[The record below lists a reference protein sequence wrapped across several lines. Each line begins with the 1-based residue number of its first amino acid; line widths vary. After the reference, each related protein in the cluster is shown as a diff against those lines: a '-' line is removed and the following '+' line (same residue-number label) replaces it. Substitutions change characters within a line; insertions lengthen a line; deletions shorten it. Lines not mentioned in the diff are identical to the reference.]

1 MSRSI
6 SFYPF
11 LILGFPVKNCTRG
24 TFFFILFF
32 LFHHAKFFLVMFRQ
46 SNIIV
51 KCGKHRPFGGATPRC
66 SRDCFINMFVYSLI
80 HYVILLFLMFKTLS
94 IPNCMSW
101 GAEMLRE
108 CSPPTMCN
116 ISGVKSQVS
125 CVTCQVSGVRCQFFF
140 VFFLQSGGASLWSVC
155 YQHGLPCLV

>member
-6 SFYPF
+6 YFYLF

-24 TFFFILFF
+24 HFIFYFIFF
-32 LFHHAKFFLVMFRQ
+32 LFHHANFFLVMLRQ

-80 HYVILLFLMFKTLS
+80 HYIILLFWMFKTLS

-108 CSPPTMCN
+108 CSPPT

-125 CVTCQVSGVRCQFFF
+125 CVTYQVSGVRCNFFF
-140 VFFLQSGGASLWSVC
+140 FFYKVAELVCGGSVTNMA
-155 YQHGLPCLV
+155 YPV